1 MTTRGLL
8 LDLDDTLYDYAPA
21 ERRGRAAALANV
33 VRDTGL
39 EHSHAAQLYDEAR
52 ARVKNR
58 VTQRGSSHSR
68 LLYLHEL
75 AHASGRPAVLARV
88 RDWERAFWAEYLRG
102 AELRPFARELLVG
115 WRARG
120 HRVAIVT
127 DMVLEVQ
134 LWKLQALGLSE
145 LVDAL
150 VVSEE
155 VAYDKPALASF
166 ELAIE
171 RLGVLR
177 EQCVVVG
184 DSVQADGAAAV
195 ALGVPFY
202 RVRGSQPGEEDG
214 MTLEDVARELGV
226 AP

>member
-21 ERRGRAAALANV
+21 ERRGRDAALLRV
-33 VRDTGL
+33 VQDTGL
-39 EHSHAAQLYDEAR
+39 EHSHAARLYDEAR
-52 ARVKNR
+52 ARVKGR
-58 VTQRGSSHSR
+58 VAKRGSSHSR

-75 AHASGRPAVLARV
+75 AHASGKSGVLARV
-88 RDWERAFWAEYLRG
+88 RSWERAFWTEYLRG
-102 AELRPFARELLVG
+102 AELRPFARELLSG

-120 HRVAIVT
+120 HKVAIVT
-127 DMVLEVQ
+127 DLVLEVQ
-134 LWKLQALGLSE
+134 LWKLEVLELGE

-155 VAYDKPALASF
+155 VAFDKPALAAF
-166 ELAIE
+166 ELAIQ
-171 RLGVLR
+171 RLGVVR

-184 DSVQADGAAAV
+184 DGLQTDGAAAG

-202 RVRGSQPGEEDG
+202 RVRGSEPGEGDG
-214 MTLEDVARELGV
+214 MTLEEVARELGV
-226 AP
+226 VP